1 MTKGNRKFIATAA
14 TAALVASAI
23 APAASAAAKDF
34 TDVPDRYKDA
44 VDFLVEKGANGVSAT
59 SFGTNQSIKRVDAAV
74 FVANVLGLD
83 TDNAPASG
91 FTDVPDRAVG
101 AVNALKAAGITS
113 GKTAT
118 SFGSSSEITRGE
130 LAIWLQRGFKL
141 KGSADSAFTD
151 ISDRYAKAV
160 EALVANE
167 ITNGV
172 SATKYGVGQQA
183 KRGDFAIFLHK
194 ADAVKP
200 AFELSLMHTNDQHGN
215 AQNAPKLATAV
226 KEFRAANP
234 EALLLDAGDVFSGT
248 LYFNEFE
255 GQADLQFMNYLEYDA
270 MTFGN
275 HEFDLGSGED
285 GHKALAEFVKAA
297 KFPFVSANVD
307 FSKDSLFDGLV
318 EGTVAADAEDGKIYN
333 AIIQEV
339 DGEKVGIFGLTTSET
354 AEISSPGQVE
364 FKNYIEEAKASV
376 KELQDQGVNKIIAL
390 THIGYDDNIEF
401 DNDLEL
407 AKQVD
412 GIDII
417 VGGHTHT
424 KLEEAVVISENKTE
438 PTVIVQANEYNKYLG
453 TLSVNFDSEGVV
465 TTLDGELVDL
475 AEVAEDAEAVKI
487 LKPYKETIDAMQ
499 QESIGVESAVAL
511 DGERANVRTKET
523 NLGNLITDGMLKK
536 AQSINPNTVIAL
548 TNGGGIRASI
558 DQGDITLGEI
568 LTVMPFGN
576 SLGIMQLTG
585 EEIVEALEHSI
596 SQAPEQNGGFLQV
609 SGLKFSYDSSKPAGE
624 CVVSVEVKGTD
635 GSFSELEADQT
646 YAVATNTFTAKGGD
660 GYDVFAKAYADGRV
674 SEPGFVDFQ
683 IFTDYL
689 TGFETIEPV
698 TEGRITDLS
707 AE

>member
-275 HEFDLGSGED
+275 HEFDLGSSED

-297 KFPFVSANVD
+297 KFPFVTANVD

-354 AEISSPGQVE
+354 AEISSPDQVE

-475 AEVAEDAEAVKI
+475 GEVAEDAEAVKI

-499 QESIGVESAVAL
+499 QESIGVETAVAL
-511 DGERANVRTKET
+511 DGERANVRTVET

-576 SLGIMQLTG
+576 ALGIMQLTG
-585 EEIVEALEHSI
+585 EEIVEALEHSV

-609 SGLKFSYDSSKPAGE
+609 SGLKFSYDSSEPAGE
-624 CVVSVEVKGTD
+624 RVVSVEVKGTD
-635 GSFSELEADQT
+635 GNFAELAADQT

-683 IFTDYL
+683 VFTDYL
-689 TGFETIEPV
+689 TSFETIEPV

>member
-44 VDFLVEKGANGVSAT
+44 VDFLVEKGAKGVSAT

-91 FTDVPDRAVG
+91 FTDVPDRAAG

-275 HEFDLGSGED
+275 HEFDLGSSED

-297 KFPFVSANVD
+297 KFPFVTANVD

-354 AEISSPGQVE
+354 AEISSPDQVE

-376 KELQDQGVNKIIAL
+376 KELQEQGVNKIIAL

-475 AEVAEDAEAVKI
+475 GEVAEDAEAVKI

-499 QESIGVESAVAL
+499 QESIGVETAVAL
-511 DGERANVRTKET
+511 DGERANVRTVET

-576 SLGIMQLTG
+576 ALGIMQLTG
-585 EEIVEALEHSI
+585 EEIVEALEHSV

-609 SGLKFSYDSSKPAGE
+609 SGLKFSYDSSKPAGDR
-624 CVVSVEVKGTD
+624 VVSVEVKGTD
-635 GSFSELEADQT
+635 GNFAELAADQT

-683 IFTDYL
+683 VFTDYL

>member
-44 VDFLVEKGANGVSAT
+44 VDFLVEKGAKGVSAT

-91 FTDVPDRAVG
+91 FTDVPDRAAG

-275 HEFDLGSGED
+275 HEFDLGSSED

-297 KFPFVSANVD
+297 KFPFVTANVD

-354 AEISSPGQVE
+354 AEISSPDQVE

-475 AEVAEDAEAVKI
+475 GEVAEDAEAVKI

-499 QESIGVESAVAL
+499 QESIGVETAVAL
-511 DGERANVRTKET
+511 DGERANVRTVET

-576 SLGIMQLTG
+576 ALGIMQLTG
-585 EEIVEALEHSI
+585 EEIVEALEHSV

-609 SGLKFSYDSSKPAGE
+609 SGLKFSYDSSEPAGE
-624 CVVSVEVKGTD
+624 RVVSVEVKGTD
-635 GSFSELEADQT
+635 GNFAELAADQT

-683 IFTDYL
+683 VFTDYL

>member
-44 VDFLVEKGANGVSAT
+44 VDFLVEKGAKGVSAT

-91 FTDVPDRAVG
+91 FTDVPDRAAG

-113 GKTAT
+113 GKTAA

-275 HEFDLGSGED
+275 HEFDLGSSED

-297 KFPFVSANVD
+297 KFPFVTANVD

-354 AEISSPGQVE
+354 AEISSPDQVE

-376 KELQDQGVNKIIAL
+376 KELQEQGVNKIIAL

-453 TLSVNFDSEGVV
+453 TLSVNFDNEGVV

-475 AEVAEDAEAVKI
+475 GEVAEDAEAVKI

-499 QESIGVESAVAL
+499 QESIGVETAVAL
-511 DGERANVRTKET
+511 DGERANVRTVET

-576 SLGIMQLTG
+576 ALGIMQLTG
-585 EEIVEALEHSI
+585 EEIVEALEHSV

-624 CVVSVEVKGTD
+624 RVVSVEVKGTD
-635 GSFSELEADQT
+635 GSFSELAADQT

-683 IFTDYL
+683 VFTDYL

>member
-91 FTDVPDRAVG
+91 FTDVPDRAAG

-113 GKTAT
+113 GKTAA

-275 HEFDLGSGED
+275 HEFDLGSSED

-297 KFPFVSANVD
+297 KFPFVTANVD

-354 AEISSPGQVE
+354 AEISSPDQVE

-376 KELQDQGVNKIIAL
+376 KELQEQGVNKIIAL

-475 AEVAEDAEAVKI
+475 GEVAEDAEAVKI

-499 QESIGVESAVAL
+499 QESIGVETAVAL
-511 DGERANVRTKET
+511 DGERANVRTVET

-576 SLGIMQLTG
+576 ALGIMQLTG
-585 EEIVEALEHSI
+585 EEIVEALEHSV

-609 SGLKFSYDSSKPAGE
+609 SGLKFSYDSSEPAGE
-624 CVVSVEVKGTD
+624 RVVSVEVKGTD
-635 GSFSELEADQT
+635 GNFAELAADQT

-683 IFTDYL
+683 VFTDYL

>member
-44 VDFLVEKGANGVSAT
+44 VDFLVEKGAKGVSAT

-275 HEFDLGSGED
+275 HEFDLGSSED

-297 KFPFVSANVD
+297 KFPFVTANVD

-354 AEISSPGQVE
+354 AEISSPDQVE

-376 KELQDQGVNKIIAL
+376 KELQEQGVNKIIAL

-475 AEVAEDAEAVKI
+475 GEVAEDAEAVKI

-499 QESIGVESAVAL
+499 QESIGVETAVAL
-511 DGERANVRTKET
+511 DGERANVRTVET

-576 SLGIMQLTG
+576 ALGIMQLTG
-585 EEIVEALEHSI
+585 EEIVEALEHSV

-609 SGLKFSYDSSKPAGE
+609 SGLKFSYDSSKPAGDR
-624 CVVSVEVKGTD
+624 VVSVEVKGTD
-635 GSFSELEADQT
+635 GNFAELAADQT

-683 IFTDYL
+683 VFTDYL

>member
-44 VDFLVEKGANGVSAT
+44 VDFLVEKGAKGVSAT

-91 FTDVPDRAVG
+91 FTDVPDRAAG

-275 HEFDLGSGED
+275 HEFDLGSSED

-297 KFPFVSANVD
+297 KFPFVTANVD

-376 KELQDQGVNKIIAL
+376 KALQEQGVNKIIVL

-475 AEVAEDAEAVKI
+475 GEVAEDAEAVKI

-499 QESIGVESAVAL
+499 QESIGVETAVAL
-511 DGERANVRTKET
+511 DGERANVRTVET

-576 SLGIMQLTG
+576 ALGIMQLTG
-585 EEIVEALEHSI
+585 EEIVEALEHSV

-609 SGLKFSYDSSKPAGE
+609 SGLKFSYDSSEPAGE
-624 CVVSVEVKGTD
+624 RVVSVEVKGTD
-635 GSFSELEADQT
+635 GNFAELAADQT

-683 IFTDYL
+683 VFTDYL

-698 TEGRITDLS
+698 IEGRITDLS

>member
-44 VDFLVEKGANGVSAT
+44 VDFLVEKGAKGVSAT

-91 FTDVPDRAVG
+91 FTDVPDRAAG

-141 KGSADSAFTD
+141 KGSADSVFTD

-194 ADAVKP
+194 SDAVKP

-275 HEFDLGSGED
+275 HEFDLGSSED

-297 KFPFVSANVD
+297 KFPFVTANVD

-354 AEISSPGQVE
+354 AEISSPDQVE

-376 KELQDQGVNKIIAL
+376 KELQEQGVNKIIAL

-475 AEVAEDAEAVKI
+475 GEVAEDAEAVKI

-499 QESIGVESAVAL
+499 QESIGVETAVAL
-511 DGERANVRTKET
+511 DGERANVRTVET

-576 SLGIMQLTG
+576 ALGIMQLTG
-585 EEIVEALEHSI
+585 EEIVEALEHSV

-609 SGLKFSYDSSKPAGE
+609 SGLKFSYDSSKPAGDR
-624 CVVSVEVKGTD
+624 VVSVEVKGTD
-635 GSFSELEADQT
+635 GNFAELAADQT

-683 IFTDYL
+683 VFTDYL